1 MLSDPCLNIAE
12 FMVIGLQ
19 IRKLHRGL
27 GRNPPAVLDSKKPCL
42 FRVKVLSVDSDEH
55 SSIADHLVNTGHN
68 MKWYH
73 FEIPAGGKTS
83 KHCLIKREPT
93 DR

>member
-1 MLSDPCLNIAE
+1 
-12 FMVIGLQ
+12 MVIGLQ
-19 IRKLHRGL
+19 IRKLHRRGD
-27 GRNPPAVLDSKKPCL
+27 PPTVLDSKKPGL
-42 FRVKVLSVDSDEH
+42 FRVKVLSVDSEH
-55 SSIADHLVNTGHN
+55 ISIADHLVNTGHN

-93 DR
+93 DKEHWRTLSYKNYGKE